1 MTREDLILIAA
12 LSLLGAVIGLAIRR
26 RLATLAY
33 RHDDEVSQPPP
44 GPRWW
49 IPVAVAA
56 ATGLLAWR
64 FGVERWPLLLPTL
77 PLAWFGPWLSAI
89 DLDVRR
95 LPNQLLAAHGVLV
108 AAGVGA
114 ASLITSDPS
123 IAIQAVLGGAVAFVL
138 FWILDHLRPG
148 GFGWGDG
155 KYVPIIGAATATIS
169 PTVE

>member
-1 MTREDLILIAA
+1 MNGNEVAFAAA
-12 LSLLGAVIGLAIRR
+12 LTILGALIGLAIRW
-26 RLATLAY
+26 RLADLSY
-33 RHDDEVSQPPP
+33 RRDDEADHPHP
-44 GPRWW
+44 GLRWW
-49 IPVAVAA
+49 IPLATAA

-64 FGVERWPLLLPTL
+64 FGIERWPLLLPTL